1 MFDLVGRENLIFEVL
16 QEFVRAEL
24 RFVLVGGYAV
34 SAYKHRFSIDADLVL
49 KKDDLEKFEKILRQ
63 HKLEKTIVKELNHVY
78 ASEFIR
84 YETKQQ
90 PSASFD
96 LLIYG
101 LGSRTTHA
109 SFSLA
114 LLEQYSRKRTV
125 IGTEKEVTLLVPDPE
140 VLITLKIHSGRLTDF
155 RDIVALCHNVNL
167 EIVRRL
173 IGVGDIAV
181 VKQNIQKLLGLLE
194 RKEFMDSFK
203 GVFREKKYDVNI
215 KEVQAL
221 KGLIVEN
228 ANN

>member
-1 MFDLVGRENLIFEVL
+1 MFDLTGRENLIFSVL
-16 QEFVRAEL
+16 QEFTKANL

-34 SAYKHRFSIDADLVL
+34 SAYKHRFSVDADLVL
-49 KKDDLEKFEKILRQ
+49 KKEDLEKFEELLRH
-63 HKLEKTIVKELNHVY
+63 HKFEKTIVKKLDHVY

-96 LLIYG
+96 LLING

-109 SFSLA
+109 SFSLE
-114 LLEQYSRKRTV
+114 LLERHSRKRKV

-140 VLITLKIHSGRLTDF
+140 VLIALKIYSGRLTDF
-155 RDIVALCHNVNL
+155 RDIVALCQDVNL
-167 EIVRRL
+167 EIVRKL
-173 IGVGDIAV
+173 IVVGDTAV
-181 VKQNIQKLLGLLE
+181 VRQNIQKLLELLE

-203 GVFREKKYDVNI
+203 GVFREKKYGVNI

-221 KGLIVEN
+221 KGLL
-228 ANN
+228 